1 MSVADYIY
9 QLLSYEEY
17 SFSLEDLYDNSTKS
31 KKALKSELKRLSDK
45 KEIVN
50 LRHGFYLILPPRYRN
65 IESLPLELY
74 INKLFE
80 YLKKPY
86 YVGCLSAAR
95 FHGSAHQ
102 QIQKDYIISIPPPI
116 RDTFKT
122 ANIKFLTCNHW
133 PEFNVEK
140 RKSEAGYYN
149 ISSPVLT
156 IVDLINYQSQL
167 GGLNKLFTVI
177 QELSEELELNELKDL
192 LKWYPY
198 KSTLQRLG
206 YLLAKIQINPDF
218 TDMIYSEL
226 LGRKIFPILLDPGTG
241 KSAGTIGNQWKVNV
255 NIQLESDL

>member
-1 MSVADYIY
+1 MSAADYIN

-17 SFSLEDLYDNSTKS
+17 SFSFNELYDNSPKS
-31 KKALKSELKRLSDK
+31 KQALISELKRLSDK

-80 YLKKPY
+80 YLNKPY
-86 YVGCLSAAR
+86 YVSCLSAAR

-102 QIQKDYIISIPPPI
+102 QIQKDYVITIPPPI
-116 RDTFKT
+116 RDTYKT
-122 ANIKFLTCNHW
+122 SNIKFLTCSHW
-133 PEFNVEK
+133 PEFNVVK
-140 RKSEAGYYN
+140 KKSEAGYYN

-156 IVDLINYQSQL
+156 IADLISYQSQL
-167 GGLNKLFTVI
+167 GGLNKQFTVI
-177 QELSEELELNELKDL
+177 QELSEEIELNDLKDL

-206 YLLAKIQINPDF
+206 YLLAKLQISPDL

-226 LGRKIFPILLDPGTG
+226 VRRKIYPILLDPGME
-241 KSAGTIGNQWKVNV
+241 KIAGDIGNQWKVNV
-255 NIQLESDL
+255 NIELESDL